1 MKDETMNEEL
11 EEIEEDNEE
20 DEGFEVNNE
29 EDNSDE
35 DDTDKQSKVRQNAN
49 NNPNKIEGI
58 EYVPNFSED
67 SEESGKN
74 SKAEG
79 AKEAFEKATRGFKAT
94 ARIGVFIGKALINPI
109 TWLTFG
115 ALLVFIVIMS
125 GASLIGQSDHN
136 IQCLPSGVGVVN
148 VAEDADDF
156 TRQSAITSWLT
167 STPFDSF
174 GGKAMT
180 KEQAAGVIGSFIVES
195 AGARPNYVE
204 TLSMYDPDYYLKCDN
219 DCVASWGTKSN
230 SAIGIAQW
238 DGGRRLEL
246 VNFAKD
252 KGGDWYDLNIQLQFL
267 KKELDSTEGANLA
280 KGGFTDITHT
290 PGEYARLWNK
300 LFERSAG
307 NDNSPHVI
315 KRKAEAEKFAA
326 AYKGGAGLASNCT
339 GGAIDTSNAVQLA
352 IQVSWPM
359 GDRSGYGTCTWGS
372 LLGSCGMDFSKP
384 EYIAAKK
391 EAHERTGADPAG
403 MLMASCDRFV
413 ATILRATG
421 TDENYPWGAVS
432 NQEDY
437 MKNSP
442 DWERIS
448 CQDRQPGDIIV
459 EPNKHIMMYLG
470 VVEGA
475 ESLASA
481 SHMERSA
488 SIMPVSCNGDNFNAD
503 SYPNAQG
510 WRKVR

>member
-11 EEIEEDNEE
+11 EEIEEAEE
-20 DEGFEVNNE
+20 IE
-29 EDNSDE
+29 E
-35 DDTDKQSKVRQNAN
+35 T
-49 NNPNKIEGI
+49 
-58 EYVPNFSED
+58 
-67 SEESGKN
+67 EESEKN

-136 IQCLPSGVGVVN
+136 IQCLPTGVGVVN

-180 KEQAAGVIGSFIVES
+180 KEQAAGVIGNFIVES

-267 KKELDSTEGANLA
+267 KKELDTTEGANLA

-300 LFERSAG
+300 LFDRSAG

-359 GDRSGYGTCTWGS
+359 GDRSGHGTCTWGS
-372 LLGSCGMDFSKP
+372 LGSCGMDFSKP